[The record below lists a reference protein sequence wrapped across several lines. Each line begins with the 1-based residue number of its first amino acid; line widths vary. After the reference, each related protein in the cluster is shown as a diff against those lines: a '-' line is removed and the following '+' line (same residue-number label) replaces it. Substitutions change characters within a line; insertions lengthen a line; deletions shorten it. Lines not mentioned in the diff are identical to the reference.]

1 MTDQEKIAELEAK
14 IAQMQQ
20 EQQPK
25 PKMNIKMGN
34 KQNVVVGGAALK
46 QRFPVTL
53 RGPVCGGIFS
63 VCQDVRYREP
73 CATARSAAKH
83 FRSAVRRPLAHA

>member
-1 MTDQEKIAELEAK
+1 MTDEEKIAELEAK

-20 EQQPK
+20 EQPK

-46 QRFPVTL
+46 QRFPVSL
-53 RGPVCGGIFS
+53 YAPSWVALLEYKDDILQFIE
-63 VCQDVRYREP
+63 DHKD
-73 CATARSAAKH
+73 A
-83 FRSAVRRPLAHA
+83 L